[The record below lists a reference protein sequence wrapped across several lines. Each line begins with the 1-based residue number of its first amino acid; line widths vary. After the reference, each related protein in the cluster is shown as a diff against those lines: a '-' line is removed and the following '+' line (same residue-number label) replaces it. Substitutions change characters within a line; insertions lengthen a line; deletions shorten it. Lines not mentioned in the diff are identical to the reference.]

1 MTQVYKV
8 LSVLLEYPTKDL
20 TDHWVDM
27 NQLIDDMPNLAEEDK
42 TILSGFTHWASSLS
56 LTKFQA
62 EYVNNFDMTAD
73 NSLYLTYH
81 LFDEQ
86 DRDRGPALI
95 ELAELYK
102 TTGFE
107 IGSGELPD
115 YLPLILEYVSTMDE
129 EASAWH
135 FCNKPHKRL
144 TLLPPILKKMKAHT
158 HRWSEWWRIMGML
171 QTLLHRNSL

>member
-20 TDHWVDM
+20 TAHWDEM
-27 NQLIDDMPNLAEEDK
+27 NQLINELPNLTKEDK
-42 TILSGFTHWASSLS
+42 KILSGFSHWAASLA

-62 EYVNNFDMTAD
+62 EYVNNFDMTAE

-95 ELAELYK
+95 ELSELYK
-102 TTGFE
+102 STGFE
-107 IGSGELPD
+107 IGDGELPD
-115 YLPLILEYVSTMDE
+115 YLPLILEYVSTMDDD
-129 EASAWH
+129 ASAYA
-135 FCNKPHKRL
+135 F
-144 TLLPPILKKMKAHT
+144 
-158 HRWSEWWRIMGML
+158 L
-171 QTLLHRNSL
+171 QQTSQAADIIATNLEKNESPYAPLVRMVARHGHVADIAA

>member
-8 LSVLLEYPTKDL
+8 LSVLLEYPTKDFVA
-20 TDHWVDM
+20 HWEDI
-27 NQLIDDMPNLAEEDK
+27 NQIISELPNLASEDK
-42 TILSGFTHWASSLS
+42 KILSGFTLWASNLS

-62 EYVNNFDMTAD
+62 EYVDNFDMTAE

-95 ELAELYK
+95 ELTELYK
-102 TTGFE
+102 STGFE

-115 YLPLILEYVSTMDE
+115 YLPLILEYVSTMNE
-129 EASAWH
+129 EASALA
-135 FCNKPHKRL
+135 F
-144 TLLPPILKKMKAHT
+144 
-158 HRWSEWWRIMGML
+158 L
-171 QTLLHRNSL
+171 QQTAQAADIIASNLEKNESPYAPLVRMVARHGHVADIAA

>member
-8 LSVLLEYPTKDL
+8 LSILLEYPTKDL
-20 TDHWVDM
+20 VAHWEDV
-27 NQLIDDMPNLAEEDK
+27 NQLITELPNLESEDK
-42 TILSGFTHWASSLS
+42 KILSGFTLWASSLS

-62 EYVNNFDMTAD
+62 EYVNNFDMTAE

-102 TTGFE
+102 STGFE
-107 IGSGELPD
+107 ISDGELPD
-115 YLPLILEYVSTMDE
+115 YLPLILEYVSTMDD
-129 EASAWH
+129 EASAQA
-135 FCNKPHKRL
+135 F
-144 TLLPPILKKMKAHT
+144 
-158 HRWSEWWRIMGML
+158 L
-171 QTLLHRNSL
+171 QQTSQAAGIIASNLEKNESPYAPLVRMVERHGHVADIAA